1 MTKLPSEYKT
11 ALITGG
17 CGFIGSHICEELVKQ
32 GIRVICMDNLVAGK
46 MENTKVWWDSSLCT
60 FAPADVSDLNAMIH
74 WFAGV
79 DVVFHNA
86 ASKCTVCYDD
96 PKRDLMTNAW
106 GTLNVCIAA
115 HEAGVKKVIHAST
128 GSASDVKSYYG
139 ASKLM
144 GESYVKSFKEY
155 HPDFNYTILR
165 YYHVYGPRQDA
176 SSKGGVIPIFI
187 RQCYTGKPIT
197 VFGDGEQVRHFTY
210 VKDVV
215 CANFNAVTSEAYDGM
230 TVIVANDLEKTTI
243 NQLANDVRKCMD
255 RDVPVEH
262 LQVKKGDI
270 KSFTFP
276 GPWDN
281 QGGSTKY
288 PEGLQKTINWYVNK
302 WDRSA

>member
-46 MENTKVWWDSSLCT
+46 MENTKGWWDSSLCT

-215 CANFNAVTSEAYDGM
+215 CANFNAIDCEFNNQTMLAVNPTP
-230 TVIVANDLEKTTI
+230 TTI
-243 NQLANDVRKCMD
+243 NQIANLIQGGMD
-255 RDVPVEH
+255 RTVDVEH
-262 LQVKKGDI
+262 LPAKKGDI
-270 KSFTFP
+270 LQFDLDGYRRF
-276 GPWDN
+276 DII
-281 QGGSTKY
+281 GGK
-288 PEGLQKTINWYVNK
+288 GKDLLQKTINWYVNK